1 MVLRNFQSQSG
12 FCEIKYLPANDI
24 LVLQES
30 SSVEKLSG
38 VGDPSLQAV
47 ILEDTPRPVPM
58 HTLLKAKELQK
69 CVVDMDSRK
78 LYVMDAH
85 PLGKD
90 FGERCISQ

>member
-1 MVLRNFQSQSG
+1 MLVN
-12 FCEIKYLPANDI
+12 NI
-24 LVLQES
+24 LVLRES
-30 SSVEKLSG
+30 SSVEKLSGVSDLSG

-69 CVVDMDSRK
+69 YVVDMDSRRF
-78 LYVMDAH
+78 YVMDAH
-85 PLGKD
+85 PLEKV